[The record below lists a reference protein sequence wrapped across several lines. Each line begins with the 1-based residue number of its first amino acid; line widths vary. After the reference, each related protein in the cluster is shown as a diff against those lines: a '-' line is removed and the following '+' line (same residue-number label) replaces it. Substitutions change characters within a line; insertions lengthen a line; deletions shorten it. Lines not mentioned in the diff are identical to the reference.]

1 VNIFDYIRSPWTPTP
16 PYLPPKADSLPLAVG
31 ACDADEDAVAAPRLV
46 VVRKPVA
53 SRAIGDVAVSSVRLR
68 EVVPVAAAA
77 WAAVFEVVVGRV
89 HACSRVVFLWLF
101 GAGGLRS
108 RATITHHPFWSGD
121 EKTIDAVFGWHCL
134 WFQVASRSTIPL
146 FINTIVLNVS

>member
-1 VNIFDYIRSPWTPTP
+1 MHYLLLALP

-31 ACDADEDAVAAPRLV
+31 TCDADEDAVAAPRLV

-89 HACSRVVFLWLF
+89 HACSRVVFLWLLVRVVC
-101 GAGGLRS
+101 ALVPPS
-108 RATITHHPFWSGD
+108 RTIHSGHGQGM
-121 EKTIDAVFGWHCL
+121 KK
-134 WFQVASRSTIPL
+134 PL
-146 FINTIVLNVS
+146 

>member
-89 HACSRVVFLWLF
+89 HACSRVVFLWLLVRVVC
-101 GAGGLRS
+101 ALVPPS
-108 RATITHHPFWSGD
+108 RTIHSGQGM
-121 EKTIDAVFGWHCL
+121 KK
-134 WFQVASRSTIPL
+134 PL
-146 FINTIVLNVS
+146 MQSL